1 MKADFEVQGA
11 EEVMKKLHDMA
22 GAGKKILRK
31 SMRKG
36 AKVIQKE
43 AKANAPVG
51 SSKMLKKNIKV
62 KSGKRSRET
71 ITLNVQNAA
80 GDYKGQTYYAAMV
93 NFGTKYQEAQ
103 EFMDKAFETKGD
115 EAADLILETA
125 WDEIEKLALE

>member
-1 MKADFEVQGA
+1 VKADFEVQGA
-11 EEVMKKLHDMA
+11 EEVMKKLHNMA

-62 KSGKRSRET
+62 KAGKRSRET

-93 NFGTKYQEAQ
+93 NFGTKHQEAQ
-103 EFMDKAFETKGD
+103 EFMDKAFESKGD
-115 EAADLILETA
+115 EASDLIVQDA
-125 WDEIEKLALE
+125 WEQIKAIATK